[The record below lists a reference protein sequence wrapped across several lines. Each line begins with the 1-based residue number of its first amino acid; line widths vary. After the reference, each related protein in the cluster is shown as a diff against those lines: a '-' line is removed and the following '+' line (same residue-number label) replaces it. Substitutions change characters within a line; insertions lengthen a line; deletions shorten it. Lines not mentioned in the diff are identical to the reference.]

1 MRNFILLLF
10 LVLLAPSVFAQF
22 PVVLTV
28 EDGPQTLTAVN
39 VRGSYNGW
47 MNEAMV
53 DDGTN
58 GDATAG
64 DNIWSLTI
72 MAPAG
77 TYDWGAE
84 DANTAAWLISG
95 SNPSFTIDAAGA
107 VTGTIDYVIPAGVP
121 TDVLL
126 TVTDS
131 NMDIDSISFKG
142 SYGGWS
148 SQNAYDDGTNGDVT
162 AGDGVWSLMVSAT
175 SNNTYEWGA
184 ERLDCPDPSWV
195 IQGPNPSFTIDNAQ
209 AITGTINYVIPVAGD
224 SYNVTFRVDM
234 TNEIVSSAG
243 LYVAGNFQQCPW
255 SKTQMKMVLVPGTT
269 ACYEYTAPVAAG
281 TYQYKFF
288 NGDQGDPDAEG
299 QDPIFITE
307 SCGSDNGFGGSNRD
321 IDLSALAG
329 DMVLD
334 AVIYNSCV
342 VSAACSVSGTK
353 DLNTL
358 AAFSVT
364 PNPFSTEAIIEF
376 ENNNNEVFELTI
388 TSLTGKTVQSF
399 SGLNGTQVR
408 IAREHLPSGLY
419 FATLKNEAGK
429 FHTSKIMIQ

>member
-1 MRNFILLLF
+1 MRNFIFLF
-10 LVLLAPSVFAQF
+10 FLILLAPSVFAQF
-22 PVVLTV
+22 PVVLTLA
-28 EDGPQTLTAVN
+28 DGPQTQTAVN
-39 VRGSYNGW
+39 IRGSYNGW
-47 MNEAMV
+47 MNEAAV

-58 GDATAG
+58 GDVTAG

-72 MAPAG
+72 MAQPG
-77 TYDWGAE
+77 MYEWGAE
-84 DANTAAWLISG
+84 DATTAAWLLTG
-95 SNPSFTIDAAGA
+95 PNPSFTVDAAGG
-107 VTGTIDYVIPAGVP
+107 VTGTTEYVIPVGVP

-126 TVTDS
+126 TVTDL

-162 AGDGVWSLMVSAT
+162 AGDGVWSLLVSAT

-195 IQGPNPSFTIDNAQ
+195 IQGSNPSFSIDNAQ
-209 AITGTINYVIPVAGD
+209 VITGTTNYEIPLK
-224 SYNVTFRVDM
+224 STTYNVTFRVDM
-234 TNEIVSSAG
+234 TNEIISSNG
-243 LYVAGNFQQCPW
+243 LFVAGNFQECPW
-255 SKTQMKMVLVPGTT
+255 SKTQMEMTLVPGTT
-269 ACYEYTAPVAAG
+269 SCYQFTAPVAAG
-281 TYQYKFF
+281 TYQFKFF
-288 NGDQGDPDAEG
+288 NGDQGDADAEG

-321 IDLSALAG
+321 IDLSGLTG

-342 VSAACSVSGTK
+342 VSSACSVSGTK
-353 DLNTL
+353 DLNSL

-364 PNPFSTEAIIEF
+364 PNPFSTDAVIEF
-376 ENNNNEVFELTI
+376 ENTNNEVYELTI
-388 TSLTGKTVQSF
+388 TSLTGKVVQSL
-399 SGLNGTQVR
+399 SGLTGTQVR
-408 IAREHLPSGLY
+408 ISRDELSSGLY
-419 FATLKNEAGK
+419 FATLKNEEGK